1 MDATWSTESN
11 TRSTN
16 HHQSSN
22 PKQVIAPADKL
33 ISTNPHLV
41 DGDMKDVEGNNT
53 MRPQQQEEFLATDG
67 DDEGKYEEQ
76 KSSSYEQS

>member
-1 MDATWSTESN
+1 
-11 TRSTN
+11 
-16 HHQSSN
+16 
-22 PKQVIAPADKL
+22 
-33 ISTNPHLV
+33 
-41 DGDMKDVEGNNT
+41 MKDVEGNNT